1 VTKAEVIRII
11 EQRIGQAIGQIGCD
25 SPGYLD
31 EFLLEYVKTSNFLLE
46 SLGAET
52 GVTVDPAA
60 ETITPDPSDVIGLL
74 LAYQS
79 AATLIGDDLITRLK
93 SGELGLSFSTGVTD
107 ISTNQAAITLR
118 TSANKLISDYELLLT
133 AYFAGD
139 PNTVVER
146 LT

>member
-1 VTKAEVIRII
+1 MTKAEVIRII

-31 EFLLEYVKTSNFLLE
+31 EFLLEYVKTSNFILQ
-46 SLGAET
+46 SLGVET
-52 GVTVDPAA
+52 AVTVDPSA
-60 ETITPDPSDVIGLL
+60 ETITPDPTDVIGLL

-93 SGELGLSFSTGVTD
+93 SGELGLSFSTGITD

-118 TSANKLISDYELLLT
+118 TSANKLISDLELLMA

-139 PNTVVER
+139 PNSVVER